1 MKRLTLKSVKRI
13 FELQK
18 NSKGEFKELC
28 HLLRYNLLQKID
40 THSDDWINMSIEGRY
55 ENLEELFIDFY
66 KKYAYGEQM
75 IIDGIDCIDN
85 EGFSRLIYCLKYYKI
100 EYMIF
105 EKPDYMIGF
114 DINELITE
122 LYKGYCNGDD
132 VIIDSFESAVK
143 ADELLSN
150 MDVSILCDELD
161 IKCYENITL
170 NHTKGEDKILAT
182 ANAIVMNTGGL
193 SYNIIYKETS
203 RVKIA
208 LFDFFTTLIVRNCK
222 FKPRILHFYDKTIS
236 VRGDNDYKVYSIKK
250 IKENLKLWQ

>member
-1 MKRLTLKSVKRI
+1 MKRLTLKTVKRI
-13 FELQK
+13 FELQN
-18 NSKGEFKELC
+18 NSKGEFKELG
-28 HLLRYNLLQKID
+28 HLLRYNLLQKTD
-40 THSDDWINMSIEGRY
+40 AHSDDCVHMSREGRY
-55 ENLEELFIDFY
+55 KNLEELFIDFY
-66 KKYAYGEQM
+66 RKYAYGAQM
-75 IIDGIDCIDN
+75 IIDGLDN

-100 EYMIF
+100 EYMEF
-105 EKPDYMIGF
+105 ENEDYMVGV
-114 DINELITE
+114 DLNTLVTE

-203 RVKIA
+203 TAKIA

-222 FKPRILHFYDKTIS
+222 FKPRIIHFYDKTIS
-236 VRGDNDYKVYSIKK
+236 VRGENDYKVYSIKK